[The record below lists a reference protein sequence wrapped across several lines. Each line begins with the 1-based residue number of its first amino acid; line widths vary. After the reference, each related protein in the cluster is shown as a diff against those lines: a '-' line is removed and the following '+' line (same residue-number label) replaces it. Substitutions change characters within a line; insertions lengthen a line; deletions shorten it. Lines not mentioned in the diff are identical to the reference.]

1 MYDNNNNK
9 IDLFTI
15 KFIPCVQNSG
25 SKNHDKNRKK
35 YSSGCGQISL
45 SILKSH
51 NEFSF
56 AFQVSEV
63 ELCACVCVQKKSVI
77 LGLVLNWYFFCR

>member
-1 MYDNNNNK
+1 MTTTITKSTCLLLNLFHVSK
-9 IDLFTI
+9 ILDLRIMI
-15 KFIPCVQNSG
+15 KTE
-25 SKNHDKNRKK
+25 KK
-35 YSSGCGQISL
+35 YSSGCGQISH